1 MSDRSAARTGPAWI
15 RSARFRIAIL
25 YSATLFLLAALLVGT
40 LYFALHRTLENDRIE
55 KGSLPSLNELPE
67 DSFLLADIR
76 AFEREVN
83 AQTLDNL
90 KQFAFGAL
98 GALFVTS
105 LGVGWVISGRVL
117 APIDDIASVA
127 AEIQATDL
135 SRRIDLEGPEDEL
148 KRLADTFDRML
159 ERLDEAFSM
168 QRRFVAD
175 ASHELRN
182 PLAVIRT
189 NVDVALSN
197 PRATPDEL
205 RDAAQ
210 VVRRSTDRMS
220 RMVDDLLALAR
231 LDDPALRTESVDLA
245 SVAREVAEENGEL
258 ARSANAS
265 IDVSGARA
273 ISAVKGDGDALKR
286 AVANLLDNALRF
298 APPGSAVVIEAGRVE
313 GWVFV
318 AVTDE
323 GPGIPADE
331 HERVFERFYRTDRS
345 RARSSGG
352 SGLGL
357 AIVRQIARGHGGSA
371 SVFSAPGAG
380 ATFVMWLPSEAGAG
394 ASEPPARWPVAR
406 A

>member
-1 MSDRSAARTGPAWI
+1 MSDNRAWPAWM

-25 YSATLFLLAALLVGT
+25 YSATLFVLAALLIGT
-40 LYFALHRTLENDRIE
+40 LYFALHQSLKNDVIE
-55 KGSLPSLNELPE
+55 RGSLPSLEELPE
-67 DSFLLADIR
+67 DSFIMSDIR
-76 AFEREVN
+76 AFEQEVN

-98 GALFVTS
+98 AALFVTS

-117 APIDDIASVA
+117 APIDDIANVA
-127 AEIQATDL
+127 DEIQATDL
-135 SRRIDLEGPEDEL
+135 SRRIDLDGPEDEL

-159 ERLDEAFSM
+159 ARLEDAFSM

-197 PRATPDEL
+197 PRATPDDL
-205 RDAAQ
+205 RSAAE

-231 LDDPALRTESVDLA
+231 LDDPALRRESVDLA
-245 SVAREVAEENGEL
+245 SIAEEVGEENREL
-258 ARSANAS
+258 ARAADVS
-265 IDVSGARA
+265 IDMRGSSGVSV
-273 ISAVKGDGDALKR
+273 VKGDGDALKR
-286 AVANLLDNALRF
+286 ALANLVDNALRF
-298 APPGSAVVIEAGRVE
+298 APARSSMVIEVGRAE

-318 AVTDE
+318 AVSDQ

-331 HERVFERFYRTDRS
+331 HERVFDRFYRTDRS

-371 SVFSAPGAG
+371 TVFSAPGAG
-380 ATFVMWLPSEAGAG
+380 ATFVLWLPSEAGDRATD
-394 ASEPPARWPVAR
+394 PPEAWPVAR

>member
-1 MSDRSAARTGPAWI
+1 MSPGYAWM

-25 YSATLFLLAALLVGT
+25 YSATLFVLAALLVGT
-40 LYFALHRTLENDRIE
+40 LYFALHQSLKNEVIE
-55 KGSLPSLNELPE
+55 RESLPSLEELPE
-67 DSFLLADIR
+67 DSFILADIR
-76 AFEREVN
+76 AFEQEVN
-83 AQTLDNL
+83 AQTLANL

-117 APIDDIASVA
+117 APIDDIANVA
-127 AEIQATDL
+127 DEIQATDL
-135 SRRIDLEGPEDEL
+135 SRRIDLAGPEDEL

-159 ERLDEAFSM
+159 GRLEEAFSM

-197 PRATPDEL
+197 PRATPDDL
-205 RDAAQ
+205 RSAAE

-220 RMVDDLLALAR
+220 RIVDDLLALAR
-231 LDDPALRTESVDLA
+231 LDDPALRRESVDLA
-245 SVAREVAEENGEL
+245 MIAEEVSEENRAL
-258 ARSANAS
+258 ARTADLS
-265 IDVSGARA
+265 IDVKGPRGMSV
-273 ISAVKGDGDALKR
+273 VKGDGDALKR
-286 AVANLLDNALRF
+286 ALANLVENALRV
-298 APPGSAVVIEAGRVE
+298 APPHSSIVIEAGRAE

-331 HERVFERFYRTDRS
+331 HERVFDRFYRGDRA

-357 AIVRQIARGHGGSA
+357 AIVRQIAHGHGGSA
-371 SVFSAPGAG
+371 TLFSAPGAG
-380 ATFVMWLPSEAGAG
+380 TTFVVWLPSETAARD
-394 ASEPPARWPVAR
+394 SKPPEAWPVAR